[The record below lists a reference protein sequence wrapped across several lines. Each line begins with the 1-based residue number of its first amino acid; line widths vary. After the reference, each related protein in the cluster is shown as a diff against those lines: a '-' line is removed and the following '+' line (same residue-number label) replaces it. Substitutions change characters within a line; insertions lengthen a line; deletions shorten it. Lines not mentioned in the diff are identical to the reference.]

1 MALVSTLDEIM
12 EAEERRRNRQMR
24 GYMNG
29 LFNWLETASEEEI
42 DAARDLS
49 WTNGIG
55 RWVETHEETRKR

>member
-1 MALVSTLDEIM
+1 M